1 MLSSV
6 LRSKRAVQ
14 ANIEI
19 MRTFVKLRVMLTSHR
34 EFAQRLNAK
43 CSLHYIEIYHKL
55 YGRDNHLCFQRE
67 ILIIVCIEIYSPP
80 SYT

>member
-19 MRTFVKLRVMLTSHR
+19 MRTFVKLREMLTSHR

-43 CSLHYIEIYHKL
+43 CSLDCIKIYQKL
-55 YGRDNHLCFQRE
+55 YGQDNHLCFQRE
-67 ILIIVCIEIYSPP
+67 ILIIACIETYSPP